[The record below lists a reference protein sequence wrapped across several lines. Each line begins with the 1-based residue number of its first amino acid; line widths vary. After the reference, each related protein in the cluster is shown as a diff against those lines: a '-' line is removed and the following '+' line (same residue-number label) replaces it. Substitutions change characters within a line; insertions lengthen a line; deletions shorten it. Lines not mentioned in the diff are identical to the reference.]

1 MAGAD
6 RLVRLG
12 LDAGRHADEH
22 APHARGGRALRL
34 VERVEDDER
43 ARLGGRAQLLVGL
56 VVAVDERAARRRSRR
71 AGRRRARR
79 ASTTSAPSPSSAS
92 SRITATFGN
101 AFVP

>member
-12 LDAGRHADEH
+12 LDARRDADEDPAH
-22 APHARGGRALRL
+22 AGGGGARRL

-43 ARLGGRAQLLVGL
+43 LG
-56 VVAVDERAARRRSRR
+56 
-71 AGRRRARR
+71 AGRGASSSSDLLFPWTTSRSPGIPARR
-79 ASTTSAPSPSSAS
+79 AKASSPSVETSAPSPSSAS
-92 SRITATFGN
+92 SRISATFGN